1 MANPLRIY
9 SGPGEIGVYDA
20 TNAAKFLGYSDAIEL
35 KGEPLKIDLMDDNT
49 LQYAT
54 LFKLSAS
61 LLQSDQNMIA
71 ALKARRSTKQEIT
84 IVGLEAAAR
93 VKNVFLALA
102 PKRTFKAGEVHTIDL
117 LAQTSVEAD
126 VFLMENLLGKYG
138 NFDTDS
144 NGDSLADGWE
154 SNVPD
159 TRLSVV
165 ASFLS
170 GRGNAQEVHFAV
182 DGEYIRLKSDRLM
195 FQTPR
200 QVVFSVYMQT
210 TSGGATGPVS
220 MGVNFL
226 RADGS
231 SIESYYESKTLSA
244 SATRY
249 SVSYSIDPSEA
260 VYAIVAEVKRVPGT
274 NADFY
279 MDDAQLEF
287 GSLTDYVENDL

>member
-1 MANPLRIY
+1 MGNPLRIY
-9 SGPGEIGVYDA
+9 SGPGEIGLYDA
-20 TNAAKFLGYSDAIEL
+20 TNAASFLGYSDAIEL

-54 LFKLSAS
+54 LFKLSAQ
-61 LLQSDQNMIA
+61 LLQSNQGMMD
-71 ALKARRSTKQEIT
+71 ALKNRRGTKQEIT

-93 VKNVFLALA
+93 MKDVFVAFA
-102 PKRTFKAGEVHTIDL
+102 PKRTFKAGEVHLIDL
-117 LAQTSVEAD
+117 LAQTSVEAN

-138 NFDTDS
+138 NFDNDS

-159 TRLSVV
+159 TRLAIV

-170 GRGNAQEVHFAV
+170 GRGNAQEVHFAA
-182 DGEYIRLKSDRLM
+182 DGEYLRFKSDRLM
-195 FQTPR
+195 FQSPR
-200 QVVFSVYMQT
+200 RVVFSAYMQT
-210 TSGGATGPVS
+210 TSGGATGPIS
-220 MGVNFL
+220 MGINFL

-231 SIESYYESKTLSA
+231 SIESYYVNKTLST

-249 SVSYSIDPSEA
+249 VVEYAIDPAEA
-260 VYAIVAEVKRVPGT
+260 VYAIVAEIKRVPGT

-279 MDDAQLEF
+279 VDDAQLEF
-287 GSLTDYVENDL
+287 GNLTDYVENDI